1 MKKILTAGLGT
12 VITLG
17 AVMGGGT
24 ASASVE
30 GFLQEMD
37 TPFATHAEQLAEG
50 NSICAALT
58 RGRAQHLSGPAA
70 AAIITNFSNYN
81 ASQGRAG
88 VYGTRLIGT
97 AVKELCPENKN
108 FLMMAA
114 QAFDAQA
121 GE

>member
-1 MKKILTAGLGT
+1 MKKILTAVLAA
-12 VITLG
+12 ITLG
-17 AVMGGGT
+17 SLVGAGT
-24 ASASVE
+24 ASASTE

-50 NSICAALT
+50 NSICTALT
-58 RGRAQHLSGPAA
+58 RGRDQHLSGPAA

-88 VYGTRLIGT
+88 TYATRLIVT
-97 AVKELCPENKN
+97 AVKELCPANN
-108 FLMMAA
+108 DFLMTAA
-114 QAFDAQA
+114 QAYDAQA